1 MPEPIEWE
9 VYYVRRFQTKQESG
23 MPELPDGW
31 YWDLREAKGF
41 KGLFWSQRYRLYLV
55 GPSGKDWGYSNVPG
69 NHIKEVVLS
78 ADILLH
84 EIMVANP
91 NTVNYVPTGRI
102 E

>member
-9 VYYVRRFQTKQESG
+9 VYYNRRLQTNQEGG

-41 KGLFWSQRYRLYLV
+41 KGFFWDRQYRLYLV
-55 GPSGKDWGYSNVPG
+55 GPYAKDWGYWYINT
-69 NHIKEVVLS
+69 NHAKDVRL
-78 ADILLH
+78 AAYCLLDQ
-84 EIMVANP
+84 IMTANP
-91 NTVNYVPTGRI
+91 NPVNYVPTGRI